1 MGKKTKTAPH
11 PLFEA
16 IKSEFDLP
24 SDAYLARFLKVRPPA
39 ISKIR
44 AKVAPITADF
54 ILTVYDATGW
64 SIEEIRRY
72 IDGTNARKQSQIFSH
87 EDA

>member
-1 MGKKTKTAPH
+1 MGNKAKTAPH

-24 SDAYLARFLKVRPPA
+24 SDAYLSRFLKVSAPS
-39 ISKIR
+39 ISKVR
-44 AKVAPITADF
+44 AGVAPITAEF

-64 SIEEIRRY
+64 SIEEIRGY

-87 EDA
+87 DDS